1 MENIKWGGKKMK
13 TFISKDKLYDQLNK
27 ESLRIVDCRF
37 QLGNPKFGESQYIVN
52 HIPGAVYFDLEKDL
66 SDVVAKHGGRH
77 PLPKIENFKKKL
89 EEEGISNQLKI
100 VAYDSGEGSYAARL
114 WWLLKYV
121 GHEEV
126 YILDG
131 GFKGWQESGLPVSN
145 EVPIYSPSTY
155 KIELQNDML
164 ATVENVREAV
174 KDPTI
179 TLIDSRA
186 SNRYLGLEEP
196 IDKKAGH
203 IPTAINK
210 DWAEAFQAGHFK
222 TASEQAERFQEL
234 SKDVPII
241 VYCGSGVTATPNYIA
256 LKEAG
261 YTNIKLYA
269 GSYSDWISYEE
280 HEVEIGKN

>member
-1 MENIKWGGKKMK
+1 MK
-13 TFISKDKLYDQLNK
+13 TIISKDKLYAHLND

-37 QLGNPKFGESQYIVN
+37 QLGNPQFGESQYIES

-66 SDVVAKHGGRH
+66 SDEVTKHGGRH
-77 PLPKIENFKKKL
+77 PLPKIEDFQRKL
-89 EEEGISNQLKI
+89 EEVGISTQTKV
-100 VAYDSGEGSYAARL
+100 VAYDGGEGSFAARL

-131 GFKGWQESGLPVSN
+131 GIKEWQASALPVST
-145 EVPIYSPSTY
+145 EVPTYSQSEY
-155 KIELQNDML
+155 RIELQDDML
-164 ATVENVREAV
+164 ATVENVRQAV
-174 KDPTI
+174 KDRTV

-186 SNRYLGLEEP
+186 SNRYLGVEEP
-196 IDKKAGH
+196 IDKIGGH

-210 DWAEAFQAGHFK
+210 DWVEGFQDGHFK
-222 TASEQAERFQEL
+222 TPSEQAERFQEF
-234 SKDVPII
+234 SKDEPII

-269 GSYSDWISYEE
+269 GSYSDWISYDE
-280 HEVEIGKN
+280 HEVEIGRN